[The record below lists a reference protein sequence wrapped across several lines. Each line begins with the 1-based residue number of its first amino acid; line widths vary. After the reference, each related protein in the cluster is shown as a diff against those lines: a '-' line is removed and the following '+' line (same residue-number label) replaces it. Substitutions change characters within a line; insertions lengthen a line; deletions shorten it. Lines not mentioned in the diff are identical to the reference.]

1 MEPHPVN
8 VLITDIY
15 SNLRFPDKL
24 GEVKRVGQS
33 YDGRSIFQNIS
44 FDIQKEDRIAI
55 VGPNGSGK
63 STLIKVLTGQ
73 EAPES
78 GEVTWERGVS
88 YAYFNQMWDELDHK
102 DTVSHAVNV
111 YGLGL
116 DAPRKKVNKFLS
128 MLQFSEM
135 DLSKTIGSLSGGQQA
150 RVALAKCL
158 LSGAAVII
166 LDEPT
171 NHLDLTSIQ
180 VMEQA
185 LIHFPGA
192 VVTVSHDR
200 FFIDKIATK
209 MLTFDPE
216 LGITEQN
223 V

>member
-1 MEPHPVN
+1 VN
-8 VLITDIY
+8 T
-15 SNLRFPDKL
+15 
-24 GEVKRVGQS
+24 
-33 YDGRSIFQNIS
+33 
-44 FDIQKEDRIAI
+44 
-55 VGPNGSGK
+55 
-63 STLIKVLTGQ
+63 
-73 EAPES
+73 
-78 GEVTWERGVS
+78 
-88 YAYFNQMWDELDHK
+88 
-102 DTVSHAVNV
+102 

-135 DLSKTIGSLSGGQQA
+135 DLSRKIGQLSGGQMA

-200 FFIDKIATK
+200 FFIDKIGTK
-209 MLTFDPE
+209 MLVFDPE
-216 LGITEQN
+216 AGISERSL
-223 V
+223 

>member
-1 MEPHPVN
+1 M
-8 VLITDIY
+8 
-15 SNLRFPDKL
+15 
-24 GEVKRVGQS
+24 
-33 YDGRSIFQNIS
+33 
-44 FDIQKEDRIAI
+44 
-55 VGPNGSGK
+55 
-63 STLIKVLTGQ
+63 
-73 EAPES
+73 
-78 GEVTWERGVS
+78 TWERGVS

-209 MLTFDPE
+209 MLTFDPK